1 LTLVTMPFLAE
12 QLTLVSR
19 DKPGRIVFDLAGTGV
34 MDCSSARGIVFVTAR
49 IFLVVAAAEAK
60 PQQAKGIDSALRA
73 LAGTPLG
80 PWLLVLVAIG
90 LIMFGVFSCCEAKW
104 MRL

>member
-1 LTLVTMPFLAE
+1 MEGQARQADE
-12 QLTLVSR
+12 QQ
-19 DKPGRIVFDLAGTGV
+19 TGY
-34 MDCSSARGIVFVTAR
+34 G
-49 IFLVVAAAEAK
+49 
-60 PQQAKGIDSALRA
+60 QQAKGIDSALRA